1 MTNFNQ
7 KKITA
12 KNGKVYTLQHPGVRA
27 VTKINDRVKN
37 KHGVPSEEK
46 VCDEMFKL
54 VVVEPKVNI
63 DSFDSY
69 VDMMEVANRAY
80 YFVTG
85 VEDPEDKDEDEADAN
100 QQEAG

>member
-1 MTNFNQ
+1 MSNFNQ
-7 KKITA
+7 KKITT

-85 VEDPEDKDEDEADAN
+85 VEDPEDKGEDDTDAD
-100 QQEAG
+100 QQAAG